1 MCNIYE
7 VLYDS
12 NCTVYD
18 GTTVIFGHF
27 KKRRKVRLFR
37 NLDVIF
43 LVDVKDLRQVVFVR
57 VHLAFTV

>member
-1 MCNIYE
+1 VCTIYE

-12 NCTVYD
+12 HCTVYD

-37 NLDVIF
+37 NLDVIS
-43 LVDVKDLRQVVFVR
+43 LVDVKELSQVVL
-57 VHLAFTV
+57 HAYI